1 MDDKTRS
8 EITARDKR
16 NRYLCKRIKENDLS
30 AGNDIIDENEN
41 LIKTVIQKLRK
52 YYGTDNI
59 EIDNI
64 DEDDLMQEGRIA
76 LMNAAKTFDEDRIV
90 KFSTYAVT
98 VLMRRLISFFTN
110 DKGYEKNMI
119 SAGYARV
126 YLDDN
131 KRDEEK
137 LLTIEKTVYGRRD
150 PTGDLAVFRIM
161 IEKLGNR
168 LVQLSARQ
176 LQLITYLYGFR
187 TRKTPTIIETAK
199 HFHLTE
205 RHLKSIERKALNELR
220 DGMND
225 GRII

>member
-8 EITARDKR
+8 EIAARDRR
-16 NRYLCKRIKENDLS
+16 NRCLCKRIRENDLP

-41 LIKTVIQKLRK
+41 LIKTVIRKLMK
-52 YYGTDNI
+52 YYGTDHI
-59 EIDNI
+59 EVDNI

-76 LMNAAKTFDEDRIV
+76 LMNAAKTYDEDRVV

-98 VLMRRLISFFTN
+98 VIMRWLIRFFNN
-110 DKGYEKNMI
+110 DKGFEKEMI
-119 SAGYARV
+119 GAGYTRV
-126 YLDDN
+126 YLDDD
-131 KRDEEK
+131 KRDEEGV
-137 LLTIEKTVYGRRD
+137 LAIEKTVYGRRD

-161 IEKLGNR
+161 IEKMGNR
-168 LVQLSARQ
+168 LVQLSPRQ

-187 TRKTPTIIETAK
+187 TLETPTITETAK
-199 HFHLTE
+199 HFHLTK